1 MLKFFTY
8 LNSKIGY
15 SDIGA
20 GPVILWGHSY
30 LFDKSSF
37 AFQIDKLSKNFRC
50 IAVDLWGHGDS
61 SKLPEEINSFRDIAK
76 VMSLLMDDLNITQY
90 SIVSQAFSARWAIE
104 LAQLQPEKLASLV
117 CVGSFVGTESEVMKD
132 SFNTLLQ
139 EVEKSH
145 QVTDAIARFIA
156 PFMFCEATYQKKYY
170 LVEQFITRMQSTPVE
185 LLETFVKLGYMLV
198 NRSSQWSS
206 MLKIKTPILF
216 MTGKYDLARPIE
228 EAKLMQNKMPQSE
241 LAIIEKA
248 ANMITI
254 EQPQQSLEWLE
265 KFFNTRLIASV

>member
-1 MLKFFTY
+1 
-8 LNSKIGY
+8 
-15 SDIGA
+15 
-20 GPVILWGHSY
+20 
-30 LFDKSSF
+30 
-37 AFQIDKLSKNFRC
+37 
-50 IAVDLWGHGDS
+50 
-61 SKLPEEINSFRDIAK
+61 
-76 VMSLLMDDLNITQY
+76 
-90 SIVSQAFSARWAIE
+90 
-104 LAQLQPEKLASLV
+104 
-117 CVGSFVGTESEVMKD
+117 
-132 SFNTLLQ
+132 
-139 EVEKSH
+139 
-145 QVTDAIARFIA
+145 
-156 PFMFCEATYQKKYY
+156 
-170 LVEQFITRMQSTPVE
+170 MQSTPVE